1 MKKHLLTVMMLIFII
16 FPLSAQKSKDVL
28 YLKNGTRIYGKLM
41 EISNDEYKIRTPE
54 GNIFTFQ
61 GIDVEKYVNERA
73 TSDSLKKNCAGFALE
88 GGVLAGAQSNKYDAA
103 FSFNF
108 IGSIKANKFD
118 SFGLGSGVE
127 YLGQPFLPIFLEY
140 RHLMSVRKTTPF
152 IFIRGGGLFHLNGDF
167 ERSDVTYPVYD
178 TPMSYKGGF
187 SLTIGT
193 GISWFKDDYESYLTF
208 AFRNA
213 HTSYDELE
221 YNTQRS
227 TYKNS
232 YNRLEIKY
240 GFRF

>member
-1 MKKHLLTVMMLIFII
+1 MKKHLLIGMMLIFII

-41 EISNDEYKIRTPE
+41 EISNNQYKIKTPE

-61 GIDVEKYVNERA
+61 GTEVEKYVNERA
-73 TSDSLKKNCAGFALE
+73 ISDSLKKSGGGFALE

-103 FSFNF
+103 FSFNL
-108 IGSIKANKFD
+108 IGSIALNRFD
-118 SFGLGSGVE
+118 NLGLGSGVE
-127 YLGQPFLPIFLEY
+127 YLGQPFMPIFIEY
-140 RHLMSVRKTTPF
+140 RHLMSAKKTIPF
-152 IFIRGGGLFHLNGDF
+152 IFIRGGRLFHINGDF
-167 ERSDVTYPVYD
+167 ERTDLTSPAYN
-178 TPMSYKGGF
+178 TPLSYKGGF

-208 AFRNA
+208 AYRNA
-213 HTSYDELE
+213 HTSYDELD
-221 YNTQRS
+221 YNYQRS
-227 TYKNS
+227 TYKNA